1 MANPLKRL
9 GKAKIKIADS
19 QVESVPGATLDPGGD
34 SRSTVIGANG
44 VLGFSETPV
53 ASHLEFSVAIK
64 AGFDP
69 LSLHVDDASVV
80 FTADT
85 GQVYTISNAWSL
97 SPPVLDSSNGTAKY
111 VFEGPAATQVVG

>member
-9 GKAKIKIADS
+9 GKAKIKVADS
-19 QVESVPGATLDPGGD
+19 QVESMPGATLDPGGD
-34 SRSTVIGANG
+34 SRATVVGGNA
-44 VLGFSETPV
+44 VLGFTETPV
-53 ASHLEFSVAIK
+53 PAHLEFSVAIK
-64 AGFDP
+64 SGFDP
-69 LSLHVDDASVV
+69 MGIHVDDASVV

-97 SPPVLDSSNGTAKY
+97 SPPVIDSSNGTAKY